1 MGSRSVEVS
10 TEDQAKQAVIRAVLD
25 ANVYVSAAVRP
36 EGPPG
41 QIVDRFLRRG
51 SFDIVMSQ
59 AIVEEVLRALTYPK
73 VRKYIRPGLDPELWF
88 EDIVVLSHL
97 VAGAHRLEGVSKD
110 RDDDKYIAAAI
121 EGRAGFVVA
130 GDSDLLDLKEYEG
143 IRIVSPR
150 AFLNQ
155 IVS

>member
-1 MGSRSVEVS
+1 
-10 TEDQAKQAVIRAVLD
+10 VIRAVLD

-41 QIVDRFLRRG
+41 QIIDRFLRG
-51 SFDIVMSQ
+51 GAFEIVMSQ
-59 AIVEEVLRALTYPK
+59 AIVEEVVRALSYPRL
-73 VRKYIRPGLDPELWF
+73 RKYIQSGLDAELWF

-97 VAGAHRLEGVSKD
+97 VAGNREFGGVSTD
-110 RDDDKYIAAAI
+110 PDDDKYIAAAI

-143 IRIVSPR
+143 IRIVTPR
-150 AFLNQ
+150 AFLDQ
-155 IVS
+155 LVA

>member
-1 MGSRSVEVS
+1 M
-10 TEDQAKQAVIRAVLD
+10 IRAVLD

-41 QIVDRFLRRG
+41 QIVDRFVRTG
-51 SFDIVMSQ
+51 PFEIVMSQ
-59 AIVEEVLRALTYPK
+59 SIVEEVLRALSYPK

-97 VAGAHRLEGVSKD
+97 VAEDREIERISKD
-110 RDDDKYIAAAI
+110 PDDDKYIAAAI

-130 GDSDLLDLKEYEG
+130 GDADLLDLRCHEG

-150 AFLNQ
+150 AFLD
-155 IVS
+155 ILIG

>member
-1 MGSRSVEVS
+1 
-10 TEDQAKQAVIRAVLD
+10 VIRAVLD

-41 QIVDRFLRRG
+41 QIIARFLRAG
-51 SFDIVMSQ
+51 AFEIVMSQ
-59 AIVEEVLRALTYPK
+59 AIVDEVLRAFSYSK

-97 VAGAHRLEGVSKD
+97 VAADREFEGASKD
-110 RDDDKYIAAAI
+110 PDDDKYIAAAI

-130 GDSDLLDLKEYEG
+130 GDSDLLDLREYEG

-150 AFLNQ
+150 TFLD
-155 IVS
+155 VLVA

>member
-1 MGSRSVEVS
+1 M
-10 TEDQAKQAVIRAVLD
+10 IRAVLD
-25 ANVYVSAAVRP
+25 ANVYVGAVVRP

-41 QIVDRFLRRG
+41 QLIDRFLRG
-51 SFDIVMSQ
+51 GAFEIVVSQ
-59 AIVEEVLRALTYPK
+59 AIVEEVLRALRYPK

-97 VAGAHRLEGVSKD
+97 VAADREFESASKD
-110 RDDDKYIAAAI
+110 ADDDKYIAVAI

-130 GDSDLLDLKEYEG
+130 GDSDLLDLKQYDT

-150 AFLNQ
+150 VFLDLLAA
-155 IVS
+155 

>member
-1 MGSRSVEVS
+1 M
-10 TEDQAKQAVIRAVLD
+10 IRAVLD

-41 QIVDRFLRRG
+41 QIIDRFLRG
-51 SFDIVMSQ
+51 GAFEIVMSQ

-88 EDIVVLSHL
+88 EDIIVLSRL
-97 VAGAHRLEGVSKD
+97 VVGDPEFQGARKD
-110 RDDDKYIAAAI
+110 PDDDNFISAAI
-121 EGRAGFVVA
+121 EGRAAFVVA
-130 GDSDLLDLKEYEG
+130 GDADLLDLKEYEG

-150 AFLNQ
+150 VFFDLLVA
-155 IVS
+155 

>member
-1 MGSRSVEVS
+1 M
-10 TEDQAKQAVIRAVLD
+10 IRAVLD

-41 QIVDRFLRRG
+41 QIIDRFLRG
-51 SFDIVMSQ
+51 GAFEVILSK
-59 AIVEEVLRALTYPK
+59 AIVEEVLRALGYPK

-97 VAGAHRLEGVSKD
+97 VAGEHRVEGVSKD

-121 EGRAGFVVA
+121 EGRAVFVVA
-130 GDSDLLDLKEYEG
+130 GDSDLLNLAEYVG

-150 AFLNQ
+150 VFLNLL
-155 IVS
+155 VA